1 MEWHLCIAMIRQAVR
16 KLEHRACLGSL
27 SKLLKKKGVPAM
39 SVSQAVKQAVNG
51 VLSTELPIVSK
62 WHAVVQEL
70 LKHGLAWKAVLTANM
85 LLVHKQN
92 RSGMNGHQVHNKGQ
106 ALLKSG
112 FDMRFLHSSTCT
124 LDKFWCTSNCL
135 SQVDSHVEGGNRADR
150 REHCRGRLLRATKLM
165 PAASC

>member
-1 MEWHLCIAMIRQAVR
+1 
-16 KLEHRACLGSL
+16 
-27 SKLLKKKGVPAM
+27 M

-62 WHAVVQEL
+62 WQAVVQEL

-92 RSGMNGHQVHNKGQ
+92 RSGMGVNGHQVHSKGQ

-124 LDKFWCTSNCL
+124 LDKFWCTGKAKAFNGSL
-135 SQVDSHVEGGNRADR
+135 AAIASSQ
-150 REHCRGRLLRATKLM
+150 LRF
-165 PAASC
+165 